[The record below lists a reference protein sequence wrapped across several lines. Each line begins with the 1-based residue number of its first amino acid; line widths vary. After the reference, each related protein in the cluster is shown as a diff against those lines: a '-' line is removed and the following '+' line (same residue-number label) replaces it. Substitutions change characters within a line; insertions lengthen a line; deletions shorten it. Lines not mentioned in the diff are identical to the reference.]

1 MKKLIM
7 MVIMMLSIS
16 LLGQENQEQ
25 TERELAEF
33 ESYYQYSDEF
43 ARKLEI
49 AHNDNYVDAIVE
61 AEVISI
67 QTIVT
72 KIDNN
77 LDTLRNLIVFQKV
90 RYKVLQAYK
99 SKTPIDEYIDIFIPG
114 GRFTYN
120 GKEYEKFSPED
131 PHALL
136 DVGDTMLLA
145 LRKLENGY
153 EIYGGKE
160 FQIPSKENIIT
171 SIENQKKEKAKLKAL
186 STESNDLEFMDVT
199 SEKSLILEDLT
210 SKNVKKELIKINNI
224 KQYLQDNFQQTRI
237 RR

>member
-16 LLGQENQEQ
+16 LLGQESQRQ

-77 LDTLRNLIVFQKV
+77 LDTLRNLVVFQKV

-120 GKEYEKFSPED
+120 GKEYEKFSPQD

-153 EIYGGKE
+153 EIYGEKN
-160 FQIPSKENIIT
+160 FKFRQRKILLQVLKI
-171 SIENQKKEKAKLKAL
+171 KK
-186 STESNDLEFMDVT
+186 
-199 SEKSLILEDLT
+199 
-210 SKNVKKELIKINNI
+210 KK
-224 KQYLQDNFQQTRI
+224 KQN
-237 RR
+237 